1 MAKAH
6 LILPR
11 PDSRCGK
18 VFYDDR
24 RAAEGHRIA
33 LDFWNRA
40 TGRVRQGYQLAVYR
54 CKRCGGFHISQL
66 PIERLRRRSISDG
79 LGRVANRDQFEESR
93 PDAERLSEPGPR
105 RLEDCQM

>member
-1 MAKAH
+1 MAKAQ

-18 VFYDDR
+18 AFYSDR

-40 TGRVRQGYQLAVYR
+40 TGRIREGYQLTVYR
-54 CKRCGGFHISQL
+54 CKRCGGFHIGQIQ
-66 PIERLRRRSISDG
+66 IEKLKRRSGSQG
-79 LGRVANRDQFEESR
+79 LLNPENNSVLHPR
-93 PDAERLSEPGPR
+93 PAPTR
-105 RLEDCQM
+105 